1 MVVKKNGMSERARE
15 RDKTDRETMNLMST
29 VAGDLV
35 ILEAVWIYVQ
45 NV

>member
-1 MVVKKNGMSERARE
+1 MSERASE

-35 ILEAVWIYVQ
+35 ILEAV
-45 NV
+45 

>member
-1 MVVKKNGMSERARE
+1 MVWVRERE

-29 VAGDLV
+29 VAGDLA
-35 ILEAVWIYVQ
+35 ILEEVWIYVQ